1 MLTEV
6 MTEVE
11 KMDLRLPA
19 RGPATT
25 KCKQKGI
32 CLFNFFVSKK
42 YVRRTKRDH
51 KWLFFAALR
60 TPFILC
66 ESSIS
71 FITTLSDFLFVNHQN
86 MLSDFY
92 GPKIVYFRNLKV

>member
-32 CLFNFFVSKK
+32 CLFNFFGVKE
-42 YVRRTKRDH
+42 
-51 KWLFFAALR
+51 
-60 TPFILC
+60 IC
-66 ESSIS
+66 
-71 FITTLSDFLFVNHQN
+71 
-86 MLSDFY
+86 
-92 GPKIVYFRNLKV
+92 

>member
-32 CLFNFFVSKK
+32 CLFNF
-42 YVRRTKRDH
+42 
-51 KWLFFAALR
+51 
-60 TPFILC
+60 LC
-66 ESSIS
+66 
-71 FITTLSDFLFVNHQN
+71 QRN
-86 MLSDFY
+86 MLEER
-92 GPKIVYFRNLKV
+92 K

>member
-32 CLFNFFVSKK
+32 CLFNFLCQRNMLEERKEITNG
-42 YVRRTKRDH
+42 Y
-51 KWLFFAALR
+51 FFADLR

-66 ESSIS
+66 ESSES
-71 FITTLSDFLFVNHQN
+71 FITTISDFLFVNHQN
-86 MLSDFY
+86 MPSDFY

>member
-32 CLFNFFVSKK
+32 CLFNFLCQ
-42 YVRRTKRDH
+42 RNMLEER

-60 TPFILC
+60 TPFIMC

-71 FITTLSDFLFVNHQN
+71 FITTLNDFLFVNHQN

-92 GPKIVYFRNLKV
+92 GQKIVYFRNLKV